1 MIGQLSLFDLPEEQ
15 PKPKYPSEQNLAPKS
30 DEPTNSINETVES
43 KTTEPDNLNKRKRGR
58 PRKDPNATVEPPIF
72 INNLPLA
79 LQANWM
85 AEKRYYPIGE
95 VANLFGLPISTIR
108 FWANEFTI
116 KCRVT
121 RKGDR
126 LFDEQNILTL
136 KTIYRLVKQEGF
148 TISGAK
154 TKLNAHQLDT
164 VVATELLESLQHLR
178 AHLVRIRKEIKQ
190 NRRRSKDEE

>member
-1 MIGQLSLFDLPEEQ
+1 MMGQLSLFDLPEEQ
-15 PKPKYPSEQNLAPKS
+15 PIPKKPSAQNRAPKDADIVPPS
-30 DEPTNSINETVES
+30 QGHAEPLTANTNI
-43 KTTEPDNLNKRKRGR
+43 KRKRGR
-58 PRKDPNATVEPPIF
+58 PKKDPNAIPEPPVF

-79 LQANWM
+79 MQADWI

-108 FWANEFTI
+108 FWSNEFSI

-126 LFDEQNILTL
+126 LFDEQNLLTL

-190 NRRRSKDEE
+190 NRRRSKDDK